1 MPYRTLPASHC
12 PAISVQA
19 QKFDAACVLYR
30 SLSAPAPAVTEA
42 EDSDG
47 RRWALKRIAG
57 SDQLAR
63 EADRLAKLQGHPLIV
78 PLQSIFVEGGVT
90 YLQMPFYPKGN
101 LRIWV
106 EQVKVISSRPASLPV
121 VHMQSA
127 WLMHLLSHML
137 FLQCITIPLTST
149 LQTMAAT

>member
-1 MPYRTLPASHC
+1 M
-12 PAISVQA
+12 
-19 QKFDAACVLYR
+19 
-30 SLSAPAPAVTEA
+30 TEA

-78 PLQSIFVEGGVT
+78 PLQSIFVDGGVT
-90 YLQMPFYPKGN
+90 YLQIPFYPGGN

-106 EQVKVISSRPASLPV
+106 EQVKVIYK
-121 VHMQSA
+121 
-127 WLMHLLSHML
+127 
-137 FLQCITIPLTST
+137 CNYI
-149 LQTMAAT
+149 